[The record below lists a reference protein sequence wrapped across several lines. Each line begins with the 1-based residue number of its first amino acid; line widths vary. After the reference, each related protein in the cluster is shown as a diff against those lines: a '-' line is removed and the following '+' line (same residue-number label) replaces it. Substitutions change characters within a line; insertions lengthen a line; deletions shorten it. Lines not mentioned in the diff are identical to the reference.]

1 MNSQEPS
8 LKVVG
13 RSLRGIF
20 CVVQRFYDHRTNSPA
35 LLNSANV
42 VLIPKK
48 EGAESIGDYRL
59 ISLIH
64 GIAKLISK
72 LLAARLQPYM
82 NVIVSTNQSAF
93 IKSRAIHDNFMY
105 VRNIAR
111 GFHRSNIP
119 ALLFKLD
126 IAKAFDTVRWDYLL
140 DLMRRQGPRFSA
152 EMV

>member
-1 MNSQEPS
+1 MHFQSITSNPPLRRADLNWPELNFQHHDLASLVEPFTEEELHKIVKHMTSDKAPSRMDSQESS

-48 EGAESIGDYRL
+48 EGAESIGDYRA
-59 ISLIH
+59 ISLIR

-82 NVIVSTNQSAF
+82 NAIVSTN
-93 IKSRAIHDNFMY
+93 
-105 VRNIAR
+105 
-111 GFHRSNIP
+111 
-119 ALLFKLD
+119 
-126 IAKAFDTVRWDYLL
+126 
-140 DLMRRQGPRFSA
+140 
-152 EMV
+152 

>member
-1 MNSQEPS
+1 MYSQESS

-20 CVVQRFYDHRTNSPA
+20 CVVQRFYNHRTNSLA

-82 NVIVSTNQSAF
+82 NAIVSTNQSAF
-93 IKSRAIHDNFMY
+93 IKSRAIHEVIMY
-105 VRNIAR
+105 CPR
-111 GFHRSNIP
+111 
-119 ALLFKLD
+119 LD
-126 IAKAFDTVRWDYLL
+126 EGTLI
-140 DLMRRQGPRFSA
+140 G
-152 EMV
+152 

>member
-1 MNSQEPS
+1 MEPFTEEELHKIVKHMPS
-8 LKVVG
+8 DKAPGPDEFTGAFFKSCWPIIKGDFL
-13 RSLRGIF
+13 
-20 CVVQRFYDHRTNSPA
+20 CVVQRFYDHRTNSLA

-82 NVIVSTNQSAF
+82 NAIVSTN
-93 IKSRAIHDNFMY
+93 
-105 VRNIAR
+105 
-111 GFHRSNIP
+111 
-119 ALLFKLD
+119 
-126 IAKAFDTVRWDYLL
+126 
-140 DLMRRQGPRFSA
+140 
-152 EMV
+152 

>member
-1 MNSQEPS
+1 MDSQEPS

-48 EGAESIGDYRL
+48 EGAESIGDYRP

-64 GIAKLISK
+64 GIAKLLSK

-82 NVIVSTNQSAF
+82 NAIVSTNQSAF

-119 ALLFKLD
+119 ALLFKL
-126 IAKAFDTVRWDYLL
+126 RHC
-140 DLMRRQGPRFSA
+140 QGF
-152 EMV
+152 